1 MKVLVVGGGG
11 REHAIAWKLAQSPNV
26 RDVFVAPG
34 NAGTAHEDGI
44 SNIDITATDIAAL
57 IDFAKKNHIELTVV
71 GPEAPLALGIVD
83 QFQAENLACFGPS
96 QAAAQLES
104 SKAFCKQFMQQQ
116 QIPTAAY
123 ATFDNE
129 AAAVEYLQNQ
139 QYPQVIKADGLAAG
153 KGVVIAE
160 DKAAA
165 EAAVHAMLTDK
176 QFGEAGNHIVIEDFL
191 QGEELSY
198 MVMVDGN
205 NILPLASSQD
215 HKRRDDGDQ
224 GPNTGG
230 MGAYSPSPLLDDA
243 LEATILKQV
252 IEPTVNA
259 MQANGTPYTGFLYA
273 GLMISPEGKPV
284 VLEFNCRLGDPETQ
298 PILMR
303 LQSDLAE
310 LCLAAI
316 DGALNKVSTQWD
328 PRVALD
334 VVLCAGGYP
343 FSYNK
348 GDTISGLDT
357 IDNDQVKVF
366 HAGTAQKD
374 GDVVTAGGRVLA
386 VCALGEDIIKAQ
398 QSAYQAAEKINWSE
412 RFYRHDIGYRALQQ
426 KV

>member
-1 MKVLVVGGGG
+1 MKALVVGGGG

-26 RDVFVAPG
+26 QQVYVAPG
-34 NAGTAHEDGI
+34 NAGTAHEDQI
-44 SNIDITATDIAAL
+44 SNLDISATDINAL
-57 IDFAKKNHIELTVV
+57 LNFAKHNDITLTIV

-83 QFQAENLACFGPS
+83 QFNAAKLACFGPS

-116 QIPTAAY
+116 NIPTAAY

-129 AAAVEYLQNQ
+129 TAAVEYLQNQ

-160 DKAAA
+160 DKAQA

-176 QFGEAGNHIVIEDFL
+176 QFGDAGNHIVIEDFL
-191 QGEELSY
+191 RGEELSY
-198 MVMVDGN
+198 MVMVDGK

-243 LEATILKQV
+243 LEAIILKQV

-310 LCLAAI
+310 LCLAATNGSL
-316 DGALNKVSTQWD
+316 DTANTQWD

-343 FSYNK
+343 LNYNK
-348 GDTISGLDT
+348 GDTITGLAG
-357 IDNDQVKVF
+357 INNDQVKVF
-366 HAGTAQKD
+366 HAGTAEKD
-374 GDVVTAGGRVLA
+374 GNVVTSGGRVLA
-386 VCALGEDIIKAQ
+386 VCALADDISCAQ
-398 QSAYQAAEKINWSE
+398 QLAYQAAKKIDWSE